1 LRTCARARSIASSLS
16 ASVSSKV
23 PSRSNTTALNGG
35 PTTPPWQGGMVQGP
49 CSTSTCIALGRRLTS
64 STGHEKYG
72 GALLFSTDH
81 VAVLIRSQ
89 YCDVSLHHVD
99 GILPGLRLQFV
110 RSCTKHEGAR
120 KQSILHPARRDG
132 HALPAVQPPSR
143 RPRANRHPPSRVAA
157 AACAARPRTPPRQ
170 ASPRSPCCPEM
181 NAHGQERCSCSSA
194 LALPPRSFSLSPT
207 TQ

>member
-1 LRTCARARSIASSLS
+1 MCASARSIASSLR

-35 PTTPPWQGGMVQGP
+35 PSTPLWQGGMVQGP
-49 CSTSTCIALGRRLTS
+49 CSTSTCIALGRRLTL
-64 STGHEKYG
+64 STGHVEFG
-72 GALLFSTDH
+72 GVLLFSTDH

-99 GILPGLRLQFV
+99 GIFGRV
-110 RSCTKHEGAR
+110 CASNSCALVQNMRGAR

-157 AACAARPRTPPRQ
+157 AACAARPRTRPRQ

-194 LALPPRSFSLSPT
+194 SALPPRSFSLSPT